1 MPQFTGSCCLKPGM
15 HVSVVGRVGWGM
27 CALVFLMRDRWLY
40 FVTHGVVS
48 LSNESM

>member
-1 MPQFTGSCCLKPGM
+1 MTQFTGSCCLNPGM